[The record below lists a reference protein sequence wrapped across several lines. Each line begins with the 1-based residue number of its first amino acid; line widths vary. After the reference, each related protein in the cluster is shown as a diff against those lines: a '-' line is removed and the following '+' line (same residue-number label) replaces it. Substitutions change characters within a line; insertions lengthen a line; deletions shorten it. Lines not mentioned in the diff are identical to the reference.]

1 MEWHKSPFR
10 LRELKIEV
18 THDCMLRCVHCSS
31 VAGANSGRSV
41 EWPSCERI
49 LNDAG
54 AMGVKEVAFSGGE
67 PLLWNH
73 IQDAVARASKLG
85 MKVLLYTTG
94 NMPNAQKALGN
105 LQTVGLSYAI
115 FSLFGMSA
123 DQHEKVTAVK
133 GSYEKT
139 IEIASYCVSIG
150 LDTEFHFVPLSHNYK
165 SLQGVAE
172 QASRM
177 GVKRIS
183 LLRLVPQGRGSNQKD
198 RQLSHSENLELRE
211 IIRALRAAGHDIRL
225 GSPYNFLM
233 LQEKPRCWTGI
244 DRLTVGPDLRIFPC
258 DAFKHISPEEI
269 GASSKYSNLSK
280 YSLLECWKKSPY
292 LDAVRKY
299 LATDFAIECKACQK
313 LEDCHSGCMAQ
324 KFYAFGELRKCPDPS
339 CLVQHA

>member
-1 MEWHKSPFR
+1 MEWRKSPFR

-49 LNDAG
+49 LNDAV

-73 IQDAVARASKLG
+73 IEDAVARASKLG

-94 NMPNAQKALGN
+94 NMPNAQKTLGN
-105 LQTVGLSYAI
+105 LQTAGLSYAI

-133 GSYEKT
+133 GSYGKT

-150 LDTEFHFVPLSHNYK
+150 LDMEFHFVPLSHNYK

-172 QASRM
+172 QASRI

-183 LLRLVPQGRGSNQKD
+183 LLRLVPQGRGAKEKD
-198 RQLSHSENLELRE
+198 QQLNHSENLELCK
-211 IIRALRAAGHDIRL
+211 IVKALRAAGHDIRL

-233 LQEKPRCWTGI
+233 LQEKPQCRSGI
-244 DRLTVGPDLRIFPC
+244 DRMTVGPDLRIFPC
-258 DAFKHISPEEI
+258 DAFKHISPKEI
-269 GASSKYSNLSK
+269 GASSEYSNLREC
-280 YSLLECWKKSPY
+280 SLPECWEKSPY
-292 LDAVRKY
+292 LGVVRKY
-299 LATDFAIECKACQK
+299 LTTDFAIECKTCQK
-313 LEDCHSGCMAQ
+313 LEACHSGCMAQ
-324 KFYAFGELRKCPDPS
+324 KFYACGELRKCPDPL
-339 CLVQHA
+339 CLFGHV

>member
-1 MEWHKSPFR
+1 
-10 LRELKIEV
+10 
-18 THDCMLRCVHCSS
+18 
-31 VAGANSGRSV
+31 
-41 EWPSCERI
+41 
-49 LNDAG
+49 
-54 AMGVKEVAFSGGE
+54 
-67 PLLWNH
+67 
-73 IQDAVARASKLG
+73 
-85 MKVLLYTTG
+85 
-94 NMPNAQKALGN
+94 
-105 LQTVGLSYAI
+105 
-115 FSLFGMSA
+115 
-123 DQHEKVTAVK
+123 
-133 GSYEKT
+133 
-139 IEIASYCVSIG
+139 
-150 LDTEFHFVPLSHNYK
+150 
-165 SLQGVAE
+165 
-172 QASRM
+172 M